1 MADTIRERI
10 IQAVATRAGAI
21 LVSGG
26 YKTDCGLHVFRVRK
40 ALDPAEDLDA
50 VVIWPDP
57 EESTRSY
64 GIDTHVMP
72 VRLQGIALFGEVN
85 PSVISERILGD
96 LIKAMTVSDPTGGLA
111 EDIEYA
117 TGGSDDYPDEGE
129 ITVGC
134 EATFKIKYK
143 TLKGDPYTQPG

>member
-10 IQAVATRAGAI
+10 IQAVATRSENI

-26 YKTDCGLHVFRVRK
+26 YNTDCGQHVFRIRK
-40 ALDPAEDLDA
+40 ALDPDADLDA
-50 VVIWPDP
+50 IVIWPDP
-57 EESTRSY
+57 EESSRSY
-64 GIDTHVMP
+64 GVDTHVMP
-72 VRLQGIALFGEVN
+72 VRLQGIALFGDAN
-85 PSVISERILGD
+85 PSVVSEKILGD
-96 LIKAMTVSDPTGGLA
+96 LIKAMTASDATGGLA
-111 EDIEYA
+111 EDVEYT

-129 ITVGC
+129 TTVGC